1 MPLPIAHSLLGA
13 SIVALIYPKTEKRI
27 WLPLSIGAI
36 LANAADFD
44 FALVFLLGSK
54 DLHRGFSHSI
64 LFAVI
69 VSLLILFAYKFKRI
83 KESSAF
89 SLAFASHFLLD
100 FTTTKIGDG
109 IELFWF
115 FNRER
120 FGLRWFSLSEY
131 PSKMSATELITT
143 IIVEMIMFTLIL
155 LTTLYFRKKYHEKS
169 NPNEQRL
176 FL

>member
-27 WLPLSIGAI
+27 WIPMLIGAI

-44 FALVFLLGSK
+44 FALVFLLDSK

-64 LFAVI
+64 LFAII
-69 VSLLILFAYKFKRI
+69 VSLLIFLAYRFARI
-83 KESSAF
+83 KESFAL

-100 FTTTKIGDG
+100 FVTTKIGDG
-109 IELFWF
+109 IQLFWF
-115 FNRER
+115 FNQER
-120 FGLRWFSLSEY
+120 FGLRWFSLLEY

-143 IIVEMIMFTLIL
+143 IIVEISIFTATL
-155 LTTLYFRKKYHEKS
+155 LLVLFFCKDKQIS
-169 NPNEQRL
+169 NNQ
-176 FL
+176 